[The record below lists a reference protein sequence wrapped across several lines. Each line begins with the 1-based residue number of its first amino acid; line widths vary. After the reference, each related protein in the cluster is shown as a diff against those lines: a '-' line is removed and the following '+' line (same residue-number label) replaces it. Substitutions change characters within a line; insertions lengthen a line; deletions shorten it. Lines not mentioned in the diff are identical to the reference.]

1 MNARVLVTDV
11 GLIIEFDSGETTG
24 QFAYSLPLYWPG
36 DNALAGSVDVSDDG
50 SVLGLELVGV
60 ETEIRLHEKGKLR

>member
-11 GLIIEFDSGETTG
+11 GFIIEFDSGETTG
-24 QFAYSLPLYWPG
+24 QFAYSLPLHWPG

-60 ETEIRLHEKGKLR
+60 ETEIRLHEEGELR